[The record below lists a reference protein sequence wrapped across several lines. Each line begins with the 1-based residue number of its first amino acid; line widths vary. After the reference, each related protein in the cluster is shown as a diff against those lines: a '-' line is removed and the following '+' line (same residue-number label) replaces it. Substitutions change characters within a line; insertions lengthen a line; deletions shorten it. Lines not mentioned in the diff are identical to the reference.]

1 MAQTLQQHSPPS
13 DLRNLLIIAKFEL
26 VRLFLTPRG
35 LVALVTFAI
44 IWYFLLRYPINLAA
58 DVVLSADFSEA
69 ISEKFGEVGL
79 ANLLE
84 WQVPEMVVYWVVALY
99 IFPLFAIL
107 ITADQTCSDRSR
119 GTLRFLSLRTSRDSI
134 FFGRFIG
141 QMLILAILIVATLV
155 GAILLAVWKNSYVLN
170 DALQVSLLIGINLF
184 IVLLPFT
191 ALMALISA
199 TVRSARLSIMLAIIS
214 WGLLT
219 GLTAWLA
226 FKYPAVEFIQGW
238 LPGGQRSDLVK
249 SNGWESLNYSILPL
263 VQMVIFL
270 LAGRY
275 IMRRSSL

>member
-1 MAQTLQQHSPPS
+1 MEHTLQNHTPPS
-13 DLRNLLIIAKFEL
+13 DIKNLLIIAKFEL

-35 LVALVTFAI
+35 LVSLATFAI

-58 DVVLSADFSEA
+58 DVVLSADFSET
-69 ISEKFGEVGL
+69 ISTKFGEAGL

-84 WQVPEMVVYWVVALY
+84 WQVPEMAVYWVVSLY
-99 IFPLFAIL
+99 VFPLFAIL

-134 FFGRFIG
+134 FLGRFLG
-141 QMLILAILIVATLV
+141 QMLILAILIVTTLV
-155 GAILLAVWKNSYVLN
+155 GAILLAVWKNSYVFG
-170 DALQVSLLIGINLF
+170 DALQVSLLSGVNLF

-199 TVRSARLSIMLAIIS
+199 TVRSARLSTMLAIIS

-219 GLTAWLA
+219 GFTAWLA
-226 FKYPAVEFIQGW
+226 VKYPSTQFLQGW
-238 LPGGQRSDLVK
+238 LPGGQRIDLVK
-249 SNGWESLNYSILPL
+249 SNSWETLSYTILPL

-270 LAGRY
+270 LAGRFF
-275 IMRRSSL
+275 MRRSSL